1 MMMPPLRKKLM
12 FGTIFLGNGVISYSI
27 QNQNDFCCVC
37 NMFELTQDTT
47 TWIHTYTHTFVVC
60 ILKWNTFCALSLAMK
75 CNRGF

>member
-47 TWIHTYTHTFVVC
+47 TWIHTYTHTYVRC
-60 ILKWNTFCALSLAMK
+60 MYSEMEHILCTKPGNEM
-75 CNRGF
+75 

>member
-47 TWIHTYTHTFVVC
+47 TWIHTYAYVRCMYSEMEH
-60 ILKWNTFCALSLAMK
+60 ILCTKPGNEM
-75 CNRGF
+75 